1 MPTFTNCQLKSNL
14 EYLSHSF
21 ELITET
27 DPRILPSCLSKED
40 FEKLKEMRREIDRMT
55 TLVDYSKNTRSEI
68 AVQVPIRASAPQA
81 GNFSIYNR

>member
-14 EYLSHSF
+14 EYLSHSI

-55 TLVDYSKNTRSEI
+55 SLVDYSKSSRNEPVI
-68 AVQVPIRASAPQA
+68 QIPIRANSNA
-81 GNFSIYNR
+81 GNFSVFNK